1 MCDVILLK
9 LHWNFI
15 WRNAM
20 YNNMPRYKHYLNSID
35 SYKLS
40 SFIWFNI
47 SHTCLVVVV
56 VHNQKHN
63 SSSLSRNVPG
73 KPPPPPLI
81 LDWISEPLIW
91 SRSVYPIFGL
101 PHPPPPPHK
110 KEKLKKDK
118 WLINIMQINFIFVS
132 FIYLLSHTG
141 TCKFLHTAKV
151 IYWVLLGNMERGGGH
166 DPELKAI

>member
-73 KPPPPPLI
+73 KPPPPP
-81 LDWISEPLIW
+81 PH
-91 SRSVYPIFGL
+91 FGL
-101 PHPPPPPHK
+101 DQWTTYLEQVRVPYFWSSPPPPPHK

-118 WLINIMQINFIFVS
+118 WLINIMQMNFIFVS